1 MKQISLRTLPAA
13 EAGRTVPAI
22 RRTVALLDLLAHARR
37 SLSLSDIS
45 RRLALPKSSVHRILA
60 TLEEQE
66 FVHRNR
72 DTDRFSLGVRVM
84 SLSKAAL
91 EGADLREQA
100 MPALLRLQ
108 QDTGLTV
115 HMAIRQHKQA
125 VLIAKLEPLGQPT
138 VGTWVGR
145 AIDLNSTA
153 SGKALIAHLP
163 DAELAQIFSSRA
175 FVRHNHFT
183 IVQVS
188 HLRRELAAV
197 RECGYALDNEEDEVG
212 VRCVGAPIFEGRRV
226 VAAISVAGSLD
237 QLGENRIGSIAAR
250 LKQAALLISAQLS
263 RKHGTA
269 AANLEI

>member
-1 MKQISLRTLPAA
+1 MSSAIKTQSVPAA
-13 EAGRTVPAI
+13 DRILTILELVGQSKRG
-22 RRTVALLDLLAHARR
+22 L
-37 SLSLSDIS
+37 
-45 RRLALPKSSVHRILA
+45 RLAEVAEQAKMPRSSAHCLLL
-60 TLEEQE
+60 TLERRGYL
-66 FVHRNR
+66 HRHEKSGR
-72 DTDRFSLGVRVM
+72 YMFGLKLFSLASYAINGLEVRELAA
-84 SLSKAAL
+84 SHLAAL
-91 EGADLREQA
+91 
-100 MPALLRLQ
+100 MQ
-108 QDTGLTV
+108 QTGLTV

-145 AIDLNSTA
+145 AMDLNSTA

-197 RECGYALDNEEDEVG
+197 RECGYALDNEEDELG
-212 VRCVGAPIFEGRRV
+212 VRCVGAPIFELRRV